1 VKNKGNGNRK
11 ATSMVSADL
20 KEQRE
25 YANRMS
31 KGGFDFSL
39 VVGDAFVRGIRDIG
53 YKHTG
58 TALDELIDNA
68 IQAEAEKVHVVFGFE
83 GDSEKKPDR
92 LAVIDDGHGMDDLM
106 IRLAVLWGGTH
117 RENDRTGFG
126 RYGYGLPSAS
136 VSQGR
141 KFTVYSKPADGK
153 WHSVTIDL
161 DDIKDG
167 KYTNK
172 EGRIVVPA
180 ATSATL
186 PGWLEDHVAKHF
198 GPDGLDHGTVVEIGK
213 VDRLT
218 WKTATSLERNLL
230 EHFGITYRNF
240 LREVE
245 IGVNG
250 KRVEP
255 CDPLFLTPGFRFY
268 DVDGDRAVAL
278 PPLSIEVKDDAGAV
292 HLVKARFAHMHPS
305 FQLKDKMSPKRG
317 KGNLNPRFAVMKEHN
332 GIIVLRNGRQIDVLT
347 SGCPWTVFMNND
359 RNWGVEIDFPAGLD
373 EQFSITTSK
382 QQIRL
387 SERMWDILKE
397 AGVFAAIGEMR
408 SILNRQRAEV
418 STSKDED
425 PTKKR
430 ASEAAME
437 EAIKYKTRKP
447 GGDPIQRVS
456 ESEDE
461 FKREVERRAREAG
474 IEPGKVEPEL
484 RAEVMGAP
492 YRLKTE
498 TMPGAPFFR
507 MVQMGGQKV
516 LYLNKAHR
524 FYTDVYAGE
533 KSNPSVRAALE
544 VLLFVIG
551 DSELD
556 SSGERQLF
564 YQTERAEWSNRLNV
578 ALDLLSEIQADESEV
593 DEELADAQEA
603 ESVAASDGR

>member
-1 VKNKGNGNRK
+1 MKSKGNGSTKRSK
-11 ATSMVSADL
+11 VEVVSADL
-20 KEQRE
+20 KKQRE
-25 YANRMS
+25 YADRMS
-31 KGGFDFSL
+31 QGGFDFSL

-136 VSQGR
+136 VSQGKR
-141 KFTVYSKPADGK
+141 FTVYSKPVDGK
-153 WHSVTIDL
+153 WHRVTVDL
-161 DDIKDG
+161 DDIKNG
-167 KYTNK
+167 KYTNR

-180 ATSATL
+180 ASPATL
-186 PGWLEDHVAKHF
+186 PDWLENHLGEHF
-198 GPDGLDHGTVVEIGK
+198 GGDALDHGTIVEIEK

-218 WKTATSLERNLL
+218 WKTASSLERSLL

-240 LREVE
+240 LREIE
-245 IGVNG
+245 ILVNG

-268 DVDGDRAVAL
+268 DIDSDRAVAL
-278 PPLSIEVKDDAGAV
+278 PPLAIEVKDGAGVV
-292 HLVKARFAHMHPS
+292 HMVKARFAHMPPT
-305 FQLKDKMSPKRG
+305 FQLKDKTSPKSG
-317 KGNLNPRFAVMKEHN
+317 KGNLNPRFAVMKDHN

-347 SGCPWTVFMNND
+347 SGCPWTTFVNYD
-359 RNWGVEIDFPAGLD
+359 RNWDVEIDFPAGLD
-373 EQFSITTSK
+373 EEFSITTSK

-387 SERMWDILKE
+387 SERMWDIFKE
-397 AGVFAAIGEMR
+397 AGVYAAIEEMR
-408 SILNRQRAEV
+408 RILGRQRADV
-418 STSKDED
+418 NAAKDED

-430 ASEAAME
+430 ASEQAME
-437 EAIKYKTRKP
+437 DAIKYKTRKP
-447 GGDPIQRVS
+447 GADPVQRVK
-456 ESEDE
+456 ESEAE
-461 FKREVERRAREAG
+461 FKREVERRARDSGVDPETVEA
-474 IEPGKVEPEL
+474 EF
-484 RAEVMGAP
+484 RAEVQGAP
-492 YRLKTE
+492 YKLRTE
-498 TMPGAPFFR
+498 EMPGAPFFR

-516 LYLNKAHR
+516 LYFNKAHR
-524 FYTDVYAGE
+524 FYTDVYAGNN
-533 KSNPSVRAALE
+533 SNPSVRAALE

-556 SSGERQLF
+556 SSGERHLF
-564 YQTERAEWSNRLNV
+564 YQTERAEWSTRLNV
-578 ALDLLSEIQADESEV
+578 ALDLLSEIEADDSEV
-593 DEELADAQEA
+593 DEEE
-603 ESVAASDGR
+603 VAATTSASASEG